1 MAYREF
7 RLQPS
12 ESGLDEYQAGEPS
25 GETWDDEVDLLDAM
39 RHGIS
44 PAELYELGVDEP
56 PDGIEDI
63 RGRIQHEPARVFGWL
78 DRQGDVQYACIVQ
91 V

>member
-12 ESGLDEYQAGEPS
+12 EGGLDEYQAGDAS
-25 GETWDDEVDLLDAM
+25 GEIWDDEIDLVVAM
-39 RHGIS
+39 RHGVA
-44 PAELYELGVDEP
+44 PADLYELGVDELP
-56 PDGIEDI
+56 GGVEDI
-63 RGRIQHEPARVFGWL
+63 RGRIQNEPARVFGWL
-78 DRQGDVQYACIVQ
+78 DRRGDVQYACIVQ